1 MSCRK
6 RVCLWT
12 RSTLFGEPRDATQF
26 ARSASRG
33 LSLCRW
39 LLRLWRRLPRVRR
52 LAWLMGSR
60 ASALRNAVLENVAS
74 PRAIAEP
81 EPLSVIISTFNLG
94 IVKWPGKKDGPGAV
108 AAWKN
113 SLETNSAGPEKDA
126 VSHLMAQAQQR

>member
-12 RSTLFGEPRDATQF
+12 RSALFGERRDATQS

-39 LLRLWRRLPRVRR
+39 LLRLWRRLPRVQR

-60 ASALRNAVLENVAS
+60 ASVLRNAVLENVAS

-81 EPLSVIISTFNLG
+81 EPLSAIISTFNLG
-94 IVKWPGKKDGPGAV
+94 IVEWQGKKDGPGAV

-113 SLETNSAGPEKDA
+113 SLETDCSCPA
-126 VSHLMAQAQQR
+126 